1 MTTATTNPIITTRNA
16 ADVMAAVRD
25 ALDSRTPLIDYGHAH
40 ATLGHAPPS
49 HHTQLSQQPDP
60 ANQGILEHY
69 TRDLTV
75 RAAAGITLGD
85 LQRALKPTNQ
95 FAPIDGD
102 DDITLGEAIH
112 HNIYGPLRV
121 GYGSIRDLLL
131 GLHYIDGQARDVH
144 VGGRTVKNVAGY
156 DLSRFM
162 VGSLGELGIVHEA
175 TLRTYAIP
183 EHVLIVELTMSD
195 PALFD
200 DRGTDLLLSDAK
212 PTHLSY
218 CFRCGRAGT
227 VGGTWVAHL
236 AYFGTRTGCLVQLR
250 ALERFLE
257 LSPGVRIVG
266 SSETNLDGDANE
278 RAARRAWRRN
288 ATALVKII
296 VPAASTGFICQALA
310 NWSAVRQRLHI
321 DALPLH
327 GCIFTGA
334 DLSAADAIALDQSL
348 SNLLEPLG
356 GLRVWHAR
364 PAGAHAIDP
373 CGPAQPDRFM
383 LMKLKKTMDPTNLFN
398 PGRFLR

>member
-1 MTTATTNPIITTRNA
+1 MTTATTNPTIITRTA
-16 ADVMAAVRD
+16 ADLMAAVRD
-25 ALDSRTPLIDYGHAH
+25 ALDSRIPLIDYGRAH
-40 ATLGHAPPS
+40 ASLGHAPPS
-49 HHTQLSQQPDP
+49 RHTQISQQPDP
-60 ANQGILEHY
+60 ANSGILEHY
-69 TRDLTV
+69 TRDLTI

-85 LQRALKPTNQ
+85 LQRALKPIHQ

-112 HNIYGPLRV
+112 HNIHGPLRAS
-121 GYGSIRDLLL
+121 YGSIRDQLL
-131 GLHYIDGQARDVH
+131 GLHYIDGQGRDVH

-183 EHVLIVELTMSD
+183 EHVLIVELMIDD

-218 CFRCGRAGT
+218 CFRCGRASALD
-227 VGGTWVAHL
+227 GTWVAHL

-257 LSPGVRIVG
+257 KSPGVRVVG
-266 SSETNLDGDANE
+266 SSEANLDGDATE

-288 ATALVKII
+288 VSALVKII
-296 VPAASTGFICQALA
+296 VPPASTGFVCQALA
-310 NWSAVRQRLHI
+310 NWSVAHQRLHI

-334 DLSAADAIALDQSL
+334 DLGAADAIALDQSL

-364 PAGAHAIDP
+364 PAGAESIDP
-373 CGPAQPDRFM
+373 FGPAEPDRFV
-383 LMKLKKTMDPTNLFN
+383 LMKLKKTMDAANIFN